1 MTGGALNLS
10 LLSRGVGE
18 VHSNGHEKV
27 DVFLEP
33 EDYYNFTTHPDRV
46 YLPPVQTHFDND
58 VDSGQYSTRSLK
70 DLQSY
75 RVPKT
80 FTTRKGALLL
90 FSEDLA
96 QRNME
101 RASKRK
107 YHSKHHDHETSTDD
121 SQKTLRTV
129 EDLTKSILKYGA
141 EDAINNKVYLK
152 FVHTHRDNFER
163 QIRPGF
169 SAKRYLATWTR
180 TWDDSV
186 FDNIIK
192 HGYITERSLYKANIS
207 APNLRR
213 RLLYEDLSHMPQPY
227 RLMKSM
233 LLTPS
238 SLSGYTFYR
247 VPTDVSSLE
256 DVVEEQGAD
265 VGQRAGSV
273 SNIRVIRTADNIQEV
288 VDYNSLDRES
298 KTNVITDLLVKS
310 AVHYALRKQEELYEK
325 SLMRAMNGDE
335 HLDDGKTEAF
345 EFNMKEAVESLLDS
359 QNGHFSLHSS
369 LPEVDDRNNN
379 FDMGVFRKVESIQDT
394 AFKKQAFPSSR
405 LSGSDVTD
413 SDFPSISART
423 DSTSSEF
430 SGVPVLPPIRHNLSP
445 IRDVSR
451 ETTSQVVVL
460 PPINK
465 GAGGSLDLPT
475 VNIQPATPQHSSLT
489 LLSHQEDKP
498 DDVEAEYLAKA
509 SDAKTNKK
517 SLKKD
522 AVLDPLNTGILFQ
535 PPPLSKPIHSHQ
547 EPAHVEPFHFGHHP
561 GHSISSLVDSFDANS
576 RRQWLLMA
584 GGQVESLK
592 GSVVMAPDGKIVSVG
607 GSVVRGGVHKED
619 VGNMNDVS
627 LSNRNEDEFIT
638 SEDEPDPW
646 KLDKRLSLSSS
657 MQSPSYRP
665 RGSLASSSVSK
676 EDLRRLSSTGRLLLW
691 DQTSRISGDSTSHI
705 SSVSISE
712 KDIMDTLSDHA
723 HRIANNVL
731 SHSGAGSDL
740 EVDVKQAA
748 ELWIQTHPKRTVL
761 RPFSGRSEAVDE
773 IMKSS
778 RSSSM
783 TSSTSAAEF
792 KSSSTKSITTAAARA
807 AGVDPSLLTA
817 EHQISPEILEALS
830 AHSLS
835 PEQIEMATDSEGK
848 LKVKVDLDQAMGG
861 VQHGRLH
868 VAPGSGV
875 EDSRRQVSIPA
886 GKGSH
891 LEDSNLDVISYQV
904 PDSGGEDN
912 QINNLASKVKA
923 DAAAV
928 DDDTTEGLAH
938 SEDVQK
944 DLLNKAD
951 LDSAAL
957 AVNVELDQ
965 SAATSKKEVV
975 FDKPEQTSSQT
986 TSQKS
991 KTPDKKTAQSSKI
1004 TKEVTAITSQ
1014 KSDVNAD
1021 GKPRKEK
1028 KTPDQ
1033 KEEPFVVGG
1042 VDHKNEISLLYGGE
1056 MPTPGGPPPHLVPPK
1071 AKVVPTSTKAASQ
1084 KTKGKPKEKKPKK
1097 EPALKKEAAAK
1108 KEKPKKAKKGKK
1120 GKKKEEPPQ
1129 EEPVPE
1135 EPAPVEVKP
1144 PSPVPPPEPAEP
1156 AEEDEFIIHSSS
1168 EAESEEED
1176 FEFNIVREVTS
1187 PPLPPE
1193 TSAGPKSVGKGPSPG
1208 PDEDESEEEDVT
1220 AVSNLKSI
1228 SNKEARAAKQAA
1240 AAAKRREEVER
1251 RRREKEEQIRKA
1263 KEDAERQIALK
1274 KEMEEVTR
1282 RKEEE
1287 RRLRKLEEQEAEERE
1302 RREQEEAE
1310 RRKKIEAEKEKRMKE
1325 EYMRKKEEVRRKEL
1339 EEEMRRYE
1347 MLLERQKE
1355 EERLRMEE
1363 ELKMSKMAE
1372 EERLEY
1378 ERKKKEIEERERQQ
1392 KLEEELRLA
1401 EEKRRLEEEIKLLAA
1416 EKARE
1421 QALIAAKL
1429 RFERLCKEESVNL
1442 DQAHK
1447 VNRAFVFSYF
1457 ELLQWLGLDVPD
1469 FELAKLADY

>member
-522 AVLDPLNTGILFQ
+522 A
-535 PPPLSKPIHSHQ
+535 
-547 EPAHVEPFHFGHHP
+547 
-561 GHSISSLVDSFDANS
+561 
-576 RRQWLLMA
+576 

-619 VGNMNDVS
+619 VGNMNDVL

-740 EVDVKQAA
+740 EVDVK
-748 ELWIQTHPKRTVL
+748 
-761 RPFSGRSEAVDE
+761 EAVDE

-807 AGVDPSLLTA
+807 AGVDPPLLTA
-817 EHQISPEILEALS
+817 EHQISPEVLEALS
-830 AHSLS
+830 AHSLT

-848 LKVKVDLDQAMGG
+848 LNVKVDLDQAMGG

-875 EDSRRQVSIPA
+875 EDGRRQVSIPA

-923 DAAAV
+923 DAEAV
-928 DDDTTEGLAH
+928 DDDSTEGLAH

-957 AVNVELDQ
+957 AVNEELDQ
-965 SAATSKKEVV
+965 SAATSKKEVA

-986 TSQKS
+986 TSQMS

-1004 TKEVTAITSQ
+1004 TKGITAITSQ
-1014 KSDVNAD
+1014 KSDVNAE

-1056 MPTPGGPPPHLVPPK
+1056 MPTPGGTPPHLVPPK

-1378 ERKKKEIEERERQQ
+1378 ERKKREIEERERQQ